1 MTRMTRTVVLL
12 IAAVVTVGLVQ
23 SSMALAKDIE
33 IGFIEMTRALNEVEE
48 GQKELGRLEKWQ
60 GERRDTLAK
69 TEKDLMDRKDS
80 LQKEEGTLAP
90 DVYRAKV
97 EQYLKDVEVFQKEK
111 MSAAKELQDKL
122 SQSTVYVKR
131 RMDLII
137 AEIAEREGYYM
148 VVDIS
153 EGGVVYYPP
162 SQDITNQVIRLYDKR
177 YPVKGAKKDSPKKGK
192 KK

>member
-1 MTRMTRTVVLL
+1 MTRMTKTVVAFL
-12 IAAVVTVGLVQ
+12 AVALTVGFLQ
-23 SSMALAKDIE
+23 GNIAQAKGIE
-33 IGFIEMTRALNEVEE
+33 IAFIDMTRALNEVEE

-60 GERRDTLAK
+60 GARRDKLAAS
-69 TEKDLMDRKDS
+69 EKDLMARKDI

-97 EQYLKDVEVFQKEK
+97 EQYMKDVEVFQREK
-111 MSAAKELQDKL
+111 MGAAKELQEKL
-122 SQSTVYVKR
+122 STSTVYVKR

-137 AEIAEREGYYM
+137 AELAEREGYYM

-153 EGGVVYYPP
+153 EGGVVYFPP

-177 YPVKGAKKDSPKKGK
+177 YPVKGAKKGRKKGK